1 MTDSTSRYLR
11 ALTGGRGPAHVAAF
25 VLAAALPPTASLR
38 ERRRAAARA
47 VAAAAALL
55 PCALARHGAR
65 RGGDLT
71 AMWDVARKF
80 GRPED
85 LDAPDI
91 GVRAQLDAARLD
103 PRLGGLLGDSAEAIA
118 VAVADGTRVHA
129 PDLAP
134 AIAAVAPL
142 VLGAVTRVA
151 NSAEGLAFVLTDFPA
166 ETLEALAG
174 LATSAM
180 PVGRVFRVVRSR
192 AAHAGVLGW
201 FVSRLRS

>member
-11 ALTGGRGPAHVAAF
+11 ALTGGRGPAYVAAF

-91 GVRAQLDAARLD
+91 GVCAQLGAARLD
-103 PRLGGLLGDSAEAIA
+103 PRLGGLLGDSANAIA
-118 VAVADGTRVHA
+118 AFAADGTGTHA
-129 PDLAP
+129 PDLARV
-134 AIAAVAPL
+134 IAAVAPL
-142 VLGAVTRVA
+142 VLGAATRVA
-151 NSAEGLAFVLTDFPA
+151 GSAEGLWSFLADFPA
-166 ETLEALAG
+166 GTLDAVSG
-174 LATSAM
+174 LATNTDT
-180 PVGRVFRVVRSR
+180 VGRVFRLVRFR